1 MSMCTLVV
9 CLVVITSSWQS
20 MMNLTSH
27 IRLGLTRAMTDFGGG
42 KDDRGNNDAR

>member
-9 CLVVITSSWQS
+9 CLVITTSWQS

-27 IRLGLTRAMTDFGGG
+27 IRLGLTRTIMDFGGE
-42 KDDRGNNDAR
+42 KDDRSNNDAR